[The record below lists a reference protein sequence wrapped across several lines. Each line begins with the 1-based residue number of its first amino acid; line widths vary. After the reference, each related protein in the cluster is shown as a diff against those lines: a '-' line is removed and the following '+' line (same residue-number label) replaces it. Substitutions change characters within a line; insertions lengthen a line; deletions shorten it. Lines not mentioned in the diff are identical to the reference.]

1 MSKQFKVKRIVAL
14 VLTFAMIFTLFP
26 VGIMAHADQ
35 SDTRPFVMVNWSSFG
50 EEAGL
55 DHVYY
60 MPYTWTNGSAIN
72 DTTTDISVYFTSYGS
87 SDPVVVAQKLKADMN
102 ARPEGARFIN
112 FAAMT
117 DVFNATVENAI
128 YMDRGVELVSRWLNN
143 FLAEYKSIGGQL
155 DGIAVDLEYHLGNS
169 FYLEDRQY
177 GDASAS
183 SANNKEIYNQI
194 VANPLYQTRIRPKLV
209 ERGFTFYTNP
219 DPETYPYRSEI
230 WYMYRYSGDAHAKD
244 RSIWDE
250 MFYTLMAEYINEAVY
265 TPLQT
270 YFPGASLSD
279 YHTMDSYGWM
289 KNLNDSGGIKAGNSV
304 KVGDTSNYNAT
315 YTARPGSSF
324 YNYTTDSATG
334 LSMRNLYKTPP
345 SFNGAVYGPNPFHMA
360 LWDVNL
366 FKRMQAS
373 TETGEPGKISAW
385 LTDYNYGPNVRGT
398 ISNTPY
404 YSEIILHLGLMDPK
418 PFLGFILQGSDST
431 ADYYKQL
438 QVVDDLL
445 AELTRVAG
453 AADREPII
461 VPEAWNGSYI
471 LSGMYAGGRNI
482 WRLTPDT
489 AKVSLADFKVKD
501 QAPTFSVDGLTITFP
516 QGRIIEDGYVDVV
529 GTAGYWIETPAG
541 VTPVVTADADR
552 YRDNPS
558 FEETFES
565 YAVGAFTT
573 ESAYPDTYWTV
584 TGTAAIAENSGNKAL
599 LLTGDT
605 TIQNTKLPQNI
616 TAGDS
621 YAQQQAWEVTF
632 TLPAEFT
639 GEVQLL
645 KSSSADGGIKLS
657 GNRLYYDHAGTYQ
670 LFQDLILIPGT
681 YTVKRELDFRTADAY
696 TCNYA
701 VYNQNGVQIAYA
713 QNVPMATVTLPV
725 TAITMTT
732 IGVTGGLLIDDYK
745 LYPLGVNTVFELYGA
760 KYGYKVAD
768 PTAAQTE
775 DTAYR
780 LSWMNATNE
789 PQIAYI
795 YNGETLV
802 KTVKMAAGMD
812 GVVTGIVEATAE
824 APVTL
829 TVVTSADTDL
839 PEQPDYDNG
848 DFDWEGYHQHTVVT
862 DAAIAPTCTQAGL
875 TAGSHCAECG
885 ETVTVPE
892 VVPPL
897 GHAWVDADCTAP
909 RTCSVCGFAETEA
922 AGHTYAP
929 GITTTGYITYTCAG
943 CGDSYQVAAPQASI
957 YYLPLGGNAQVGS
970 SYRVTLNA
978 GAAPVYFVTRQADS
992 NNPNNWYTVKEG
1004 DESNYNVKLDYS
1016 GAVPTLILR
1025 NATIK
1030 NILGLSLGG
1039 GYAPTSGKTTTTT
1052 CPYNVVLIGE
1062 NTIETTGATSYGAL
1076 DFITSGDVTFSG
1088 DGTLTLTSNKSLT
1101 STRFG
1106 GAITGY
1112 GNIIF
1117 NDTNVNIVLP
1127 EITGK
1132 THAIVSLGGDITV
1145 NGGEMNITGYDD
1157 PNTLHAEG
1165 ATTGYARNAE
1175 AMYSAFYAEKN
1186 ADGTAGGNL
1195 TVRNGAKVTVVA
1207 SPYQCNAVETETFT
1221 IENSDVEIGIAG
1233 NDLGGYV
1240 FSTAPT
1246 LNFTGDYVAVAA
1258 TAKASWTEE
1267 NGLSATTA
1275 VYAAENA
1282 TSYRYFKI
1290 YRKCISAQTH
1300 TYVASVTAP
1309 TCAAQGYTTYTCIDC
1324 GDSYVAN
1331 YVETIPHTPGQTVVQ
1346 NQIPATCFAEG
1357 SYDNVTLCA
1366 VCNAEVARQTVPV
1379 PVAEHDYVLWEAA
1392 PTCTENGYTYHIC
1405 TGCHHTYT
1413 TDEVPATGHIA
1424 GETVE
1429 VEHVYGT
1436 ATTNGYSVTGTQC
1449 TVCGE
1454 VYDQQTTELPKR
1466 TQASLYYLPSGGNA
1480 QVGSSYRVNL
1490 NAGAAPVYFTVSQA
1504 DANNPNNWYTV
1515 KVTDDS
1521 VPEDNYVKF
1530 DYTGDVATLTLK
1542 NVTIKNILGLTLGA
1556 NYKPYAQT
1564 TTTTSHATHYKVV
1577 LIGENS
1583 IQTTG
1588 SAYGALDFI
1597 TTGDVTITGDGSLT
1611 LTSDK
1616 SSGSSNFGGVMT
1628 SYGNIILDNAN
1639 VNIVLPETYGKAH
1652 GIAAIGGDII
1662 VKGGELNIT
1671 GYDDPTTTGSG
1682 NTSRGEAMYSAFY
1695 TVKNAA
1701 EKGGNLMIQDGAQVT
1716 VAGSPFQCKLVQADT
1731 FTIVDSDVEMGVAG
1745 YDANG
1750 YVFNIAPTL
1759 VFSGSYT
1766 ATASTGMATYAQDTG
1781 LTAPSGTVSYTAADA
1796 ATYRYFKVIRN
1807 G

>member
-1 MSKQFKVKRIVAL
+1 MSKQFKVKRIAAL

-35 SDTRPFVMVNWSSFG
+35 ADTRPFVMTNWSSFG
-50 EEAGL
+50 EEAEL
-55 DHVYY
+55 DYVYY
-60 MPYTWTNGSAIN
+60 MPYTWTNKAAIT

-87 SDPVVVAQKLKADMN
+87 SDPVVVAQKLKADMD

-112 FAAMT
+112 FMAMT
-117 DVFNATVENAI
+117 DVFMATVENAI
-128 YMDRGVELVSRWLNN
+128 YMDRGVELVSKWLNN
-143 FLAEYKSIGGQL
+143 FLAEYKSIGGKL
-155 DGIAVDLEYHLGNS
+155 DGIAVDLEYHYGNS

-183 SANNKEIYNQI
+183 SAKNKEIYNQI

-230 WYMYRYSGDAHAKD
+230 WYMYRYSGDAHSRD

-289 KNLNDSGGIKAGNSV
+289 KNLNDSGGVKAGNSV
-304 KVGDTSNYNAT
+304 KAGDTSNYNAT

-324 YNYTTDSATG
+324 YSYTTDSATG
-334 LSMRNLYKTPP
+334 QSKRTLYKTPP
-345 SFNGAVYGPNPFHMA
+345 SFNGAVYEPTPFNMA

-366 FKRMQAS
+366 FKRMLAS
-373 TETGEPGKISAW
+373 TETGEPGKLSAW
-385 LTDYNYGPNVRGT
+385 LADYNYGPNVRGT

-404 YSEIILHLGLMDPK
+404 YSEIVLHLGLMDPQ
-418 PFLGFILQGSDST
+418 PFLGYILQGSDST
-431 ADYYKQL
+431 EDYHKQL

-453 AADREPII
+453 AADRKPII

-471 LSGMYAGGRNI
+471 LTGMYAGGRNI

-489 AKVSLADFKVKD
+489 TKVSLENFKLKD
-501 QAPTFSVDGLTITFP
+501 KAPTFSVDGLTITFP
-516 QGRIIEDGYVDVV
+516 QGRIIEDGHVDVI
-529 GTAGYWIETPAG
+529 GTGGYWIETPAD

-552 YRDNPS
+552 YRNNPS
-558 FEETFES
+558 FKETFDS
-565 YAVGAFTT
+565 YAVGEFTT
-573 ESAYPDTYWTV
+573 ASVYPNTYWTV
-584 TGTAAIAENSGNKAL
+584 TGTASIAENTGNKAL
-599 LLTGDT
+599 VLTGNT

-632 TLPAEFT
+632 TLPEEFA

-645 KSSSADGGIKLS
+645 KGSASDGGMKLA
-657 GNRLYYDHAGTYQ
+657 GNRLYYDQAGSYQ
-670 LFQDLILIPGT
+670 IFSDLILIPGT
-681 YTVKRELDFRTADAY
+681 YTVKRELNFRTAGAY
-696 TCNYA
+696 TCTYA
-701 VYNQNGVQIAYA
+701 VYNHAGVQIACA
-713 QNVPMATVTLPV
+713 ENVPMAAVTLPV
-725 TAITMTT
+725 TTITMTAT
-732 IGVTGGLLIDDYK
+732 DVTGGLLIDDYT

-760 KYGYKVAD
+760 KYGYKVTD

-789 PQIAYI
+789 AQIAYI
-795 YNGETLV
+795 YNGETLIR
-802 KTVKMAAGMD
+802 TVKMAAGMD
-812 GVVTGIVEATAE
+812 GVVTGIVKATE
-824 APVTL
+824 ETPVTL
-829 TVVTSADTDL
+829 TVVTSADPEL
-839 PEQPDYDNG
+839 PVYPDYDNG
-848 DFDWEGYHQHTVVT
+848 DFEWEGYHRHTIAT
-862 DAAIAPTCTQAGL
+862 QTEIAPTCTEPGL
-875 TAGSHCAECG
+875 TAGSYCTECG
-885 ETVTVPE
+885 ESIVETQVIPA
-892 VVPPL
+892 L
-897 GHAWVDADCTAP
+897 GHAWDNADCTAP
-909 RTCSVCGFAETEA
+909 RTCTECGFAETEA
-922 AGHTYAP
+922 AGHIYEP
-929 GITTTGYITYTCAG
+929 GITTTGYITYTCIG
-943 CGDSYQVAAPQASI
+943 CGDSYQVTAPQASL
-957 YYLPLGGNAQVGS
+957 YYLPFGGNAQVGS
-970 SYRVTLNA
+970 SYQIRMNQ
-978 GAAPVYFVTRQADS
+978 GAAPVYFVTKQADS

-1016 GAVPTLILR
+1016 GTVPTLTLR

-1039 GYAPTSGKTTTTT
+1039 GYAPTSTKTTTTN
-1052 CPYNVVLIGE
+1052 CPYKVVLIGE
-1062 NTIETTGATSYGAL
+1062 NSIETTGANTYGAL
-1076 DFITSGDVTFSG
+1076 DFITAGDVTFTG
-1088 DGTLTLTSNKSLT
+1088 EGTLTITSNKSLNT
-1101 STRFG
+1101 TRFG

-1112 GNIIF
+1112 GNILF
-1117 NDTNVNIVLP
+1117 DDVNVNIVLP

-1132 THAIVSLGGDITV
+1132 THAIVSLGGDIIV
-1145 NGGEMNITGYDD
+1145 NGGELNITGYDD
-1157 PNTLHAEG
+1157 PNTFHAEG
-1165 ATTGYARNAE
+1165 ATSGYARNAE

-1207 SPYQCNAVETETFT
+1207 SPYHCNAVVTETFT

-1240 FSTAPT
+1240 FTTAPI
-1246 LNFTGDYVAVAA
+1246 LRFDGGYVATAA
-1258 TAKASWTEE
+1258 TGIADWNAE
-1267 NGLSATTA
+1267 NGLSANIVA
-1275 VYAAENA
+1275 YVAENA
-1282 TSYRYFKI
+1282 AAYRYFKI
-1290 YRKCISAQTH
+1290 YRKCVGDETH
-1300 TYVASVTAP
+1300 TYESSVTAP
-1309 TCAAQGYTTYTCIDC
+1309 TCAAQGYTTYTCADC

-1331 YVETIPHTPGQTVVQ
+1331 YVDTIAHTPGEIVVQ
-1346 NQIPATCFAEG
+1346 NEIPATCFAEG

-1366 VCNAEVARQTVPV
+1366 VCNAEVTRQTVSTPK
-1379 PVAEHDYVLWEAA
+1379 AEHTYVSLVTA
-1392 PTCTENGYTYHIC
+1392 PTCTESGCTYHIC

-1413 TDEVPATGHIA
+1413 TDELPATGHIA

-1436 ATTNGYSVTGTQC
+1436 ATTKGYSVTGTQC

-1454 VYDQQTTELPKR
+1454 VYDRQTTELPMR
-1466 TQASLYYLPSGGNA
+1466 TQASLFFLPLGGNT

-1490 NAGAAPVYFTVSQA
+1490 NAGAAPVYFTTSQA

-1515 KVTDDS
+1515 KVTDGS

-1542 NVTIKNILGLTLGA
+1542 NATIKNVLGLTLGG
-1556 NYKPYAQT
+1556 NYKPYAQS
-1564 TTTTSHATHYKVV
+1564 TTTTSHATHYRVV

-1583 IQTTG
+1583 IQATG

-1597 TTGDVTITGDGSLT
+1597 TTGDVTIMGDGSLT

-1616 SSGSSNFGGVMT
+1616 SSGSTNFGGVMT

-1652 GIAAIGGDII
+1652 GIVSIGGDIT
-1662 VKGGELNIT
+1662 VKGGNLNIT
-1671 GYDDPTTTGSG
+1671 GYDDPTTTGNANG
-1682 NTSRGEAMYSAFY
+1682 SRGEAMYSAFY
-1695 TVKNAA
+1695 TAKNAA
-1701 EKGGNLMIQDGAQVT
+1701 EKGGNLIIQDGAQVT
-1716 VAGSPFQCKLVQADT
+1716 VAGSPNKCKMVQAET
-1731 FTIVDSDVEMGVAG
+1731 FTIIDSDVEMGVAG
-1745 YDANG
+1745 YDSNG
-1750 YVFNIAPTL
+1750 YLFSVAPTL

-1766 ATASTGMATYAQDTG
+1766 ATASTGMATYAQNTG
-1781 LTAPSGTVSYTAADA
+1781 LTAPSGTVNYAAADVA
-1796 ATYRYFKVIRN
+1796 AYRYFKVEQN